1 MLTDMPV
8 LTHQQQ
14 QQAVDRIQALMDEGM
29 SSGEAIRL
37 VSSEIR
43 ATHSGERVTISWDE
57 NDNEGEEDGEAI
69 RAAYPEEQIYLD
81 DEQDEEN

>member
-37 VSSEIR
+37 VSTEIR
-43 ATHSGERVTISWDE
+43 ANHSGERVTISWDE

-69 RAAYPEEQIYLD
+69 RGGYPEEQIYLD
-81 DEQDEEN
+81 DEPEEED